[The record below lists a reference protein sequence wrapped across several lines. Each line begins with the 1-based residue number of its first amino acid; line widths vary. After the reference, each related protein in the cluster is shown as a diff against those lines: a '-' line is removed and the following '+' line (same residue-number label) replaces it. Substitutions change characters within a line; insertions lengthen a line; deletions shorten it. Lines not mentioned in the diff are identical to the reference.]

1 MDLTD
6 RKSHFEFGQNWKDY
20 ATTIDQNRI
29 KSAIEG
35 LKKLFPDGLEGKS
48 FLDIGC
54 GSGLHS
60 LAALS
65 LGAAS
70 VLATDIDE
78 NSVSATRAVLSR
90 APKADW
96 DVRVISVFDM
106 TPETIGQFDVV
117 YSWGVLHHT
126 GAMWRAIEMAAKL
139 VAPGGQF
146 ALAIYS
152 KTPLDAVWKTRE
164 AHLLWRTPRPAM
176 DHQTGVRRRAI
187 FDAGVARPNP
197 MSLVSNA
204 KARGMNFS
212 HDVRDWLGGFPYETA
227 NANELTERVCAF
239 GFSEERSFR
248 IPVSMVDSSVLVAMN
263 LSSERPVSREADGQ
277 NSGASD

>member
-1 MDLTD
+1 MDLTG

-20 ATTIDQNRI
+20 AATIDQKRVE
-29 KSAIEG
+29 SAIEG
-35 LKKLFPDGLEGKS
+35 LKKLFPDGLTGKT

-65 LGAAS
+65 LGARQI
-70 VLATDIDE
+70 VATDLDE
-78 NSVSATRAVLSR
+78 NSVSATRSVLSR
-90 APKADW
+90 IPAERW
-96 DVRVISVFDM
+96 DAKVMSVFDM
-106 TPETIGQFDVV
+106 TPDTIGKFDIV

-139 VAPGGQF
+139 VRPGGQF

-152 KTPLDAVWKTRE
+152 KTSLDAVWKIEKRIYSGGSG
-164 AHLLWRTPRPAM
+164 ALQWVIR
-176 DHQTGVRRRAI
+176 QI
-187 FDAGVARPNP
+187 FVAALFSAKALRGQNP
-197 MSLVSNA
+197 MSLVSDA

-212 HDVRDWLGGFPYETA
+212 HDIHDWLGGFPYETA
-227 NANELTERVCAF
+227 TADQIHASLNSL

-248 IPVSMVDSSVLVAMN
+248 IPTSTGLFGSSCHEFVFRSA
-263 LSSERPVSREADGQ
+263 
-277 NSGASD
+277 